1 MITLIH
7 QLLPTADHPR
17 LRRYHIALA
26 VEIMVRAVATVTLIP
41 LLTALFS
48 DTPQTAWRYLAALT
62 VLTAGAWALEWKI
75 GKMGYDLGWSLLE
88 VSQEILAERLTR
100 VPLAWL
106 EGSNAATARKAIA
119 ATGPTLAG
127 MFTYL
132 YTPVVGAVFL
142 PASIGLALLFIA
154 WPLGVAAL
162 AGVAIVWGAHLG
174 ATRLAGRADRR
185 AEQAN
190 TALGERLL
198 EFARTQRELRSAR
211 RADAARSQAGKAAR
225 THHTAQRGELLWRI
239 PGRVLFDLATNI
251 MLFVFAA
258 ITVWLV
264 WSGVL
269 NAAGAIALIV
279 VLARYLEAFSALADL
294 SVGLEKTRTS
304 LNDIAA
310 VIDAPVLC
318 ERETDVLDTPVSTP
332 NRIEL
337 RHVHAGYDDH
347 AVLTDLSVTFKPG
360 TTAIVG
366 PSGSGKTTLLHVLAG
381 LLRPHR
387 GAVMLDERELWEL
400 STTQRRAVISVVFQR
415 PYLFADSI
423 TANIAAGAQ
432 EATGEEIA
440 AVARA
445 ARIEPIA
452 AQLAEGMETNVG
464 EGGTALSGGER
475 QRVSIARAL
484 LKAAPILLIDE
495 ATSALDSENEVAIVQ
510 ALENDA
516 SPIRIVVAHRLSTIA
531 HAERVLF
538 IDDGKIIED
547 GTPEQLRKSGGRFA
561 EFWEHQRD
569 AAAWQIKKESVSEKN
584 W

>member
-1 MITLIH
+1 MNTLIR
-7 QLLPTADHPR
+7 QLLPTRDHAR
-17 LRRYHIALA
+17 LRRYHLALA
-26 VEIMVRAVATVTLIP
+26 IEIIVRAAATVTLIP
-41 LLTALFS
+41 LLSALFS
-48 DTPQTAWRYLAALT
+48 DTPSEAWRYLAILT
-62 VLTAGAWALEWKI
+62 VLTAAAWALEWKI

-106 EGSNAATARKAIA
+106 DGGNAATARKAIA

-132 YTPVVGAVFL
+132 YAPVVGAIFL
-142 PASIGLALLFIA
+142 PAAIGVALLFIA

-162 AGVAIVWGAHLG
+162 LGVAIVWGAHLG
-174 ATRLAGRADRR
+174 ATRVAARADKR

-211 RADAARSQAGKAAR
+211 RADAARSAAGEAAR
-225 THHTAQRGELLWRI
+225 TNHGAQRSELLWRI
-239 PGRVLFDLATNI
+239 PGRLMFDLATNI
-251 MLFVFAA
+251 MLLVFAA

-264 WSGVL
+264 WNGEL
-269 NAAGAIALIV
+269 TAAAAIALIV

-294 SVGLEKTRTS
+294 SVGIEKTRSS
-304 LNDIAA
+304 LNDITA
-310 VIDAPVLC
+310 VVHAPVLC
-318 ERETDVLDTPVSTP
+318 EREDDDAATSAVAPTRVALENVA
-332 NRIEL
+332 
-337 RHVHAGYDDH
+337 AGYDSNV
-347 AVLTDLSVTFKPG
+347 VLRDLSVTFTPG

-381 LLRPHR
+381 LLRPER
-387 GAVMLDERELWEL
+387 GAVKLDDTELWDL
-400 STTQRRAVISVVFQR
+400 SASERRAAISVVFQR

-423 TANIAAGAQ
+423 TANIAAGNAAASSQ
-432 EATGEEIA
+432 QVA
-440 AVARA
+440 AVAHA

-452 AQLAEGMETNVG
+452 AQLADGMETNVG
-464 EGGTALSGGER
+464 EGGAALSGGER

-484 LKAAPILLIDE
+484 VKAAPMLLIDE
-495 ATSALDSENEVAIVQ
+495 ATSALDTENEAAIVQ

-531 HAERVLF
+531 HADRVLF
-538 IDDGKIIED
+538 IEGGEIIED
-547 GTPEQLRKSGGRFA
+547 GTPTELRGRGGRFA
-561 EFWEHQRD
+561 QFWDHQRR
-569 AAAWQIKKESVSEKN
+569 AASWQLGADS
-584 W
+584 